1 MLFRIA
7 AGLALACAAFA
18 QTPAFEVASV
28 KRAEPITPALVQSG
42 RLHIGVTID
51 SLHVRISQFSLYEL
65 IALAYQIKGHQ
76 ISGPDWMISERYD
89 IQAKLPEGSRRGE
102 TPAMLQT
109 LLAERFGMR
118 VHRENRELSVYAL
131 VVAGG
136 GPHLKP
142 SAVEDVMSPP
152 VAGGP
157 IQGGTTVG
165 ARGAAVSTAPCGDSK
180 VSPGQDGNLHVENK
194 KMTLAH
200 FADFIGRYSE
210 LPVIDATGLK
220 GAYQMEF
227 DVSGEEV
234 RNAARAHGVAVPP
247 PAGAVAGELAP
258 DPSGVSLSSS
268 LKKLGLKLES
278 RKAPVE
284 VLVIDKVEKAPTAN

>member
-1 MLFRIA
+1 
-7 AGLALACAAFA
+7 
-18 QTPAFEVASV
+18 
-28 KRAEPITPALVQSG
+28 
-42 RLHIGVTID
+42 
-51 SLHVRISQFSLYEL
+51 
-65 IALAYQIKGHQ
+65 
-76 ISGPDWMISERYD
+76 
-89 IQAKLPEGSRRGE
+89 
-102 TPAMLQT
+102 
-109 LLAERFGMR
+109 
-118 VHRENRELSVYAL
+118 
-131 VVAGG
+131 
-136 GPHLKP
+136 
-142 SAVEDVMSPP
+142 
-152 VAGGP
+152 
-157 IQGGTTVG
+157 
-165 ARGAAVSTAPCGDSK
+165 VSTAPCGDSK